1 MLRKII
7 HIDMDAFFASVEQRD
22 FPQYRGKPL
31 AVGGSGARGV
41 VAAASYEAR
50 TYGVRSAMASKTAL
64 RKCPHL
70 IFARPR
76 FDVYSAVSKQIRAI
90 FLEYTDLVEPLSLDE
105 AYLDITE
112 NKVNNPSATLIAK
125 EIKQK
130 IKEKTRLTAS
140 AGVSYNKFLAKIAS
154 DFQKPDGLTV
164 ITPDKAEKF
173 LEELSIDKFYG
184 IGRVTAEKMR
194 KMNIFIGA
202 DLKKLE
208 RRELIKHFGKYGGF
222 YYDIVRGIDERVV
235 NPERIRKSLG
245 IENTFERDL
254 DNLREMFEAL
264 DDLTDAFVERLEK
277 YKTYGRT
284 LTLKIKFNDFR
295 QITRSK
301 THSYKFD
308 NKDFIYQTA
317 ETLLINAITDQEVS
331 IRLLGLSISNLD
343 EPEVGMNGQLAFS
356 FV

>member
-31 AVGGSGARGV
+31 VVGYSGARGV

-50 TYGVRSAMASKTAL
+50 VYGVRSAMASKTAL
-64 RKCPHL
+64 RKCPDL

-90 FLEYTDLVEPLSLDE
+90 FYEYTDLVEPLSLDE

-112 NKVNNPSATLIAK
+112 NKINNPSATLIAK

-140 AGVSYNKFLAKIAS
+140 AGVSYNKFLAKVAS
-154 DFQKPDGLTV
+154 DMQKPDGLTV

-173 LEELSIDKFYG
+173 LEELPIDKFYG

-194 KMNIFIGA
+194 KMNIHNGA

-208 RRELIKHFGKYGGF
+208 RYELIKCFGKYGGF
-222 YYDIVRGIDERVV
+222 YYDIVRGIDERIV
-235 NPERIRKSLG
+235 NPDRIRKSLG
-245 IENTFERDL
+245 MENTFQRDL
-254 DNLREMFEAL
+254 DNLREMFEEL
-264 DDLTDAFVERLEK
+264 SNLTDAFVDRLDK

-284 LTLKIKFNDFR
+284 LTLKIKFGDFR

-301 THSYKFD
+301 TFPYKFD
-308 NKDFIYQTA
+308 NKDLIYQTA
-317 ETLLINAITDQEVS
+317 EALLINAITDQEVT
-331 IRLLGLSISNLD
+331 IRLLGLTVSNLD
-343 EPEVGMNGQLAFS
+343 EPEINMNGQLSLGF
-356 FV
+356 

>member
-31 AVGGSGARGV
+31 AVGYAGARGV

-64 RKCPHL
+64 RKCPAL

-76 FDVYSAVSKQIRAI
+76 FDVYATVSKQIRAI

-105 AYLDITE
+105 AYLDVTE
-112 NKVNNPSATLIAK
+112 NKVNNPSATLLAQ

-140 AGVSYNKFLAKIAS
+140 AGVSYNKFLAKVAS

-164 ITPDKAEKF
+164 ITPHKAEKF
-173 LEELSIDKFYG
+173 LEELPIEKFYG

-194 KMNIFIGA
+194 KMNIEKGL

-208 RRELIKHFGKYGGF
+208 RHELVRHFGKYGGI
-222 YYDIVRGIDERVV
+222 YYDIVRGIDERAV

-245 IENTFERDL
+245 IENTFDRDL
-254 DNLREMFEAL
+254 DNLREMFEQL
-264 DDLTDAFVERLEK
+264 SDLTDAFMERLEK

-284 LTLKIKFNDFR
+284 LTLKIKFGDFR

-301 THSYKFD
+301 TFSYKFD
-308 NKDFIYQTA
+308 NKELIYQTA
-317 ETLLINAITDQEVS
+317 ENLLISAITDQEVT
-331 IRLLGLSISNLD
+331 IRLLGLSVSNLD
-343 EPEVGMNGQLAFS
+343 EPEISINGQLSLGF
-356 FV
+356 